1 MPNPSFQF
9 QIGLLVSPML
19 YLWTC
24 SVQSYFGVIWRHQCN
39 ICGYLWPRFGQY
51 HFGVIQCI
59 SLKVGMMGYLL
70 NVFSCPTYLLSV
82 SRSWPLVLCN
92 PGREIPS
99 IEIYPD
105 TTTTIQRGASALFQC
120 RVTGGT
126 PSPTV
131 EWTRYYSLT
140 LNTFEMIEQIMLQYI
155 LLHVRLPQNCLLLFS
170 NSMCCVVV

>member
-1 MPNPSFQF
+1 MYAASRLPLTSFWS
-9 QIGLLVSPML
+9 VSF
-19 YLWTC
+19 WGH
-24 SVQSYFGVIWRHQCN
+24 SV
-39 ICGYLWPRFGQY
+39 
-51 HFGVIQCI
+51 HFSQNW
-59 SLKVGMMGYLL
+59 YDWYDLL
-70 NVFSCPTYLLSV
+70 NVFSCPILASK
-82 SRSWPLVLCN
+82 SWPFVLCN

-155 LLHVRLPQNCLLLFS
+155 LLHVRLPQNCLLLFN